1 MTDLDKL
8 KKRLD
13 RMSARLHEELRQ
25 AKAQGLG
32 PDDPLPAQY
41 VGSGWHHDG
50 PTVDDPSVMV
60 INVEDYPGL
69 DPSTEAGKDQLSSI
83 ATVAAHTNPGKQH
96 FLFKHKGEQIGQMI
110 MRGILDE
117 EQ

>member
-8 KKRLD
+8 KKCLD

-25 AKAQGLG
+25 ADALGLG
-32 PDDPLPAQY
+32 PDDPLPAVRSDYQN
-41 VGSGWHHDG
+41 VR
-50 PTVDDPSVMV
+50 PDDPSVMV

-69 DPSTEAGKDQLSSI
+69 DPSTEEGKDQLSSI
-83 ATVAAHTNPGKQH
+83 GFASASANPGKCH

-110 MRGILDE
+110 VRTMMDPE
-117 EQ
+117 H